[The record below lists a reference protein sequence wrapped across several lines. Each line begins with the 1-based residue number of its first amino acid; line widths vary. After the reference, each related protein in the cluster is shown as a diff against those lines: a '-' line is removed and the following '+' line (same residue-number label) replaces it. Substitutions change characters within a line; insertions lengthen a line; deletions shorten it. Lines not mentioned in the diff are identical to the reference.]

1 MKNINYL
8 HFTVLIVLLV
18 TINACTF
25 FDKKQKQDNSNEMP
39 IADICLSM
47 DSQEFPDVKDVN
59 IETLIAK
66 ETEFHGMIG
75 DDIQNMR
82 IVFTSIH
89 RINEREYEIIG
100 KSKVRNNICDFK
112 GFIEVIEIV
121 ETDFAGGDEAPNIVD
136 GKIIGNYRFNE
147 DKNQSGAGIFEGM
160 FEIYWA
166 HYEDSIGVA
175 DIWYTYSHYN
185 ILFDGTWESNH
196 TGKTKKACWSDY
208 KACFPEGFNVSDG
221 PDLIPN
227 EKYRSKGWDY
237 MIDLFSQ
244 DEEKKEKAFAE
255 YNRKWWK

>member
-1 MKNINYL
+1 MKNINYS
-8 HFTVLIVLLV
+8 HFTILLALLV

-25 FDKKQKQDNSNEMP
+25 FDKKQKQDNNNEEQVT
-39 IADICLSM
+39 DTNFSM
-47 DSQEFPDVKDVN
+47 DSQKFPEIRDINVEK
-59 IETLIAK
+59 LINK

-89 RINEREYEIIG
+89 RINEREYEIVG

-112 GFIEVIEIV
+112 GSIEIIEIV
-121 ETDFAGGDEAPNIVD
+121 ETDFAGGNESPNIVD
-136 GKIIGNYRFNE
+136 GKIIGNYSFNE
-147 DKNQSGAGIFEGM
+147 DKNQSGTGIFEGT

-166 HYEDSIGVA
+166 HYEDSIDVA
-175 DIWYTYSHYN
+175 DIWYTYSNYA
-185 ILFDGTWESNH
+185 ILFDGIWKSNH

-227 EKYRSKGWDY
+227 EKYRSKGWGY

-244 DEEKKEKAFAE
+244 DEEKREKAIE
-255 YNRKWWK
+255 IYNEQWWK